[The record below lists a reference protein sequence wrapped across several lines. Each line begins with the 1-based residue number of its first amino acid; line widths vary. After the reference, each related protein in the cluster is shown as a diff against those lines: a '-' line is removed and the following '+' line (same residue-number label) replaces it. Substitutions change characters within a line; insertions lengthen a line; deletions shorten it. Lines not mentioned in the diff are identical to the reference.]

1 MVEGGGKYDKPSTH
15 FLSDAVYVKRI
26 NNEEIIA
33 THEHVNFTQTHTYAH
48 DAQTCG
54 YFTHHARVSRGDKK
68 EFAHVLYDTTRDKHT
83 HTHTHTRR
91 RQEWIV
97 PMLAGQLWGTVHTM
111 KGTCRKLDKRG
122 KKWVRLPIN
131 EPGGGNRTRMIPRRF
146 GLDRGTRFSSE
157 VGDGED
163 VHSQ

>member
-83 HTHTHTRR
+83 HTHTHTHTSSSGVDCANASWAALGYSAYDEGNLQEVRQKRQKVGPIADKRTGR
-91 RQEWIV
+91 RQQNTDDPE
-97 PMLAGQLWGTVHTM
+97 
-111 KGTCRKLDKRG
+111 K
-122 KKWVRLPIN
+122 VRL
-131 EPGGGNRTRMIPRRF
+131 G
-146 GLDRGTRFSSE
+146 SW
-157 VGDGED
+157 
-163 VHSQ
+163 HSILV